1 MTVAEYIVKILADY
15 SVSDVF
21 GIPGGVILPFLY
33 AVKNSSVIQPHL
45 LYNEQSAAFAA
56 LGYSQKKKKL
66 ACAYATRG
74 PGIANMMTAIAEA
87 YHESLPVVF
96 ITAHGKN
103 NLPGMRMTYDQEID
117 FVPSVSKFTKYAAV
131 IDSVED
137 VECVVEKAM
146 QTALSERFGPV
157 LLDFSAKLFSQEIN
171 QKYINLINAKSYQ
184 CSNAASCIMHLL
196 QNSAR
201 PIFLIGDGIKKSEK
215 RAVARDRLKRLGIP
229 VISSR
234 GAQDFMAEC
243 DNYFGY
249 IGSHGIRYA
258 NFILAKAD
266 AVIVLGNR
274 MSFPKDSKSF
284 APVLENK
291 KIIRIDVDKTEFL
304 KELPNVENFC
314 TDAGAVVEALQTA
327 DDMKNDKKNW
337 LFVCNHLKK
346 ALTDCDLSEPCCF
359 LMQVLSV
366 MKNHETT
373 YVCDVGN
380 NEFFFSRAY
389 EKIHPKGEILYSKS
403 FGTLGCALG
412 RAIGAWHAENRP
424 VVCIVGDQGF
434 QYNIQELQYIV
445 QWKIPLKIAVMNN
458 NASGMIKD
466 HEETMHKELF
476 HVSEENGYSVPDFRK
491 VTEAYGMN
499 FVKFDGNFELLNGCL
514 QDASPCVIEYKYSD
528 EIKLEPFLPKGNK
541 CENLFPPLEESFYNN
556 LEIL

>member
-1 MTVAEYIVKILADY
+1 MTCAEYLIKLLEKY
-15 SVSDVF
+15 NVSDVF

-33 AVKNSSVIQPHL
+33 AVKNSSTIQPHL

-56 LGYSQKKKKL
+56 LGYSQKKKTIG
-66 ACAYATRG
+66 CAYATRG

-87 YHESLPVVF
+87 YQESLPVMF

-103 NLPGMRMTYDQEID
+103 NHPNMRMTYDQEIN

-131 IDSVED
+131 IDTVED
-137 VECVVEKAM
+137 VNCIVEKAM
-146 QTALSERFGPV
+146 QAALSERFGPV
-157 LLDFSAKLFSQEIN
+157 FLDFSAKLFSHEII
-171 QKYINLINAKSYQ
+171 QKNINIINAKPYQ
-184 CSNAASCIMHLL
+184 CINATSTVSSLL
-196 QNSAR
+196 QNSER

-215 RAVARDRLKRLGIP
+215 RTVARDCLKHLGLP
-229 VISSR
+229 VVSSR

-258 NFILAKAD
+258 NFILSKAD
-266 AVIVLGNR
+266 AVIALGNR

-314 TDAGAVVEALQTA
+314 ADAGAVVEDFQITV
-327 DDMKNDKKNW
+327 DIKNAKTPW
-337 LFVCNHLKK
+337 VSVCNQLRES
-346 ALTDCDLSEPCCF
+346 LIDCDLSEPCCF
-359 LMQVLSV
+359 LMQVLRV
-366 MKNHETT
+366 MKNHDTT

-389 EKIHPKGEILYSKS
+389 ERIHPKGEILYSKS

-412 RAIGAWHAENRP
+412 RAIGAWYAEKQP
-424 VVCIVGDQGF
+424 IVCIMGDQGF

-445 QWKIPLKIAVMNN
+445 QWKLPLKIVLMNN
-458 NASGMIKD
+458 NASGMIKE
-466 HEETMHKELF
+466 HEERMNKEPF
-476 HVSEENGYSVPDFRK
+476 HVSEESGYSVPDFRK
-491 VTEAYGMN
+491 VTEAYGMP
-499 FVKFDGNFELLNGCL
+499 FVKFEGNYELLESCFQNL
-514 QDASPCVIEYKYSD
+514 EPCVIEYNYSAD
-528 EIKLEPFLPKGNK
+528 IKLIPSLPKGNK
-541 CENLFPPLEESFYNN
+541 CYDLEPKLDSELYQELES
-556 LEIL
+556 L